1 MQAPLSILTMPIS
14 HNHFSSIMQTPLTVR
29 LMSLK
34 LGAHFPQAL
43 DVHLEGPKSALFE
56 QELKPLKVDLPE
68 CKSVTVVDSLDTLQG
83 RARKRFDG

>member
-1 MQAPLSILTMPIS
+1 MQKPPTVHLTSP
-14 HNHFSSIMQTPLTVR
+14 
-29 LMSLK
+29 K
-34 LGAHFPQAL
+34 LGAPFPQAL
-43 DVHLEGPKSALFE
+43 DVHLEGTKSDVFE